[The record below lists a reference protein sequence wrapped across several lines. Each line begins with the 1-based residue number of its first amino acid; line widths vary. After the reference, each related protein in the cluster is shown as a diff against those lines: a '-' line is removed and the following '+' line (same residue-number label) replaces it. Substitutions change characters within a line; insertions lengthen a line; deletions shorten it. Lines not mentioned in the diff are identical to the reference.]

1 MTEFSIHFHLDT
13 ANNYF
18 KDHGLFGPDSIS
30 WKVWSH
36 PAAFIGLTRSFYIE
50 VLASID
56 AAAALSDR
64 ATYKSDPIG
73 RLSRTMTYFLTVIF
87 ADTETASKANQRL
100 FKLHSHIK
108 GNIPLTGQQYSALD
122 PLLVVGTH
130 LITWHSVYYAYEKLV
145 GKLPAEEEAQFFK
158 ESVQYLL
165 SLQEVYPDLSIETV
179 KESALKH
186 GYPLEG
192 IGELNNLPQTREEFR
207 TYIQLTNSKA
217 AITQQT
223 RDIINTLLDPSGVET
238 DDQMMRM
245 ILQFYPVLKTIVVAL
260 TPKEICKLAGLP
272 RSTMKDRVAIQAGKA
287 LVKAMQT
294 PIVLKIFQEK
304 IGAQGY
310 QLMRQAMNNPKKM
323 RHTEKLQKIA

>member
-1 MTEFSIHFHLDT
+1 MSESSIHFDLNAINT
-13 ANNYF
+13 NF
-18 KDHGLFGPDSIS
+18 KDHGLFGPNSIS

-87 ADTETASKANQRL
+87 ADTETVSKANQRL

-108 GNIPLTGQQYSALD
+108 GDIPLTGQQYSALD

-145 GKLPAEEEAQFFK
+145 GKLPAKEEAQFFR
-158 ESVQYLL
+158 ESVQYLI
-165 SLQEVYPDLSIETV
+165 SLQEVYPNLSIETV
-179 KESALKH
+179 KESARKH
-186 GYPLEG
+186 GYAMEK
-192 IGELNNLPQTREEFR
+192 IGDLTDFPQTRQEFR
-207 TYIQLTNSKA
+207 AYIQLTNSKA

-223 RDIINTLLDPSGVET
+223 RDIINILLDPSGVET
-238 DDQMMRM
+238 DDQVMQM
-245 ILQFYPVLKTIVVAL
+245 ILKFYPVLKTIVVAL

-272 RSTMKDRVAIQAGKA
+272 RSAMKDKIAIQSGKA
-287 LVKAMQT
+287 LVKAMQA
-294 PIVLKIFQEK
+294 PAVLKIFQEK
-304 IGAQGY
+304 IATQGY
-310 QLMRQAMNNPKKM
+310 QLMHQAMIYSKNPSS
-323 RHTEKLQKIA
+323 TESLQKIA